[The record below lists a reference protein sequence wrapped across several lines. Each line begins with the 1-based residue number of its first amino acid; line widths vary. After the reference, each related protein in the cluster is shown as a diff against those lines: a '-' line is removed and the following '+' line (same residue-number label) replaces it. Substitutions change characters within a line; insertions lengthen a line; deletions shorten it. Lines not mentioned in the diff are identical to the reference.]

1 MANTEKRL
9 TKMANGLE
17 SGMMT
22 GMNLKI
28 ALNGMKWDRK
38 KGATKMTFRVYVKDC
53 EPFYL
58 DVETLDD
65 LVSFASEYSL
75 TDKITISFQTMSI
88 IIE

>member
-1 MANTEKRL
+1 
-9 TKMANGLE
+9 
-17 SGMMT
+17 
-22 GMNLKI
+22 
-28 ALNGMKWDRK
+28 
-38 KGATKMTFRVYVKDC
+38 MTFRVYVKDC